1 MRSGLSN
8 IQWNLKHGCISRW
21 YGFKISTEGPAP
33 SQVIRTIFRY
43 KVNSDIITGD
53 WDPDGFGFGYIA
65 DFRRGKDRY
74 HPEIENGD
82 VYEIVTSDPKKYPL
96 PSFDFLQIQYA
107 VIVAF
112 AALKAAGSLKT
123 IFSEDPP
130 DVDPVVADVPY
141 KWEILLQ
148 SAEEAGI
155 LDTATRG
162 KWANAF
168 AREAQMEEEERIAD
182 LKRTA
187 EEMGMKWD
195 D

>member
-1 MRSGLSN
+1 
-8 IQWNLKHGCISRW
+8 
-21 YGFKISTEGPAP
+21 
-33 SQVIRTIFRY
+33 
-43 KVNSDIITGD
+43 
-53 WDPDGFGFGYIA
+53 
-65 DFRRGKDRY
+65 
-74 HPEIENGD
+74 
-82 VYEIVTSDPKKYPL
+82 
-96 PSFDFLQIQYA
+96 
-107 VIVAF
+107 VAF

-155 LDTATRG
+155 LDTAARE
-162 KWANAF
+162 KWSNAF
-168 AREAQMEEEERIAD
+168 AREAQMEEEKKIAK

-187 EEMGMKWD
+187 EEIGIEWD